1 MRIVCDRAHEK
12 GMLLYP
18 TLLVQVGSD
27 ERWGERATWV
37 RCSDFRFEN
46 KHLEIQ
52 AKGGVDSSFPG
63 FDGLDFMHEEVREE
77 RFAIV
82 EEVVTNYPVDGFE
95 LHMGQL
101 PYYFHPDEV
110 DKGRPVLTEW
120 IGRVYDV
127 VRRSGPDRE
136 LAVRVPANLDECMAV
151 GMDVRGWIDDGI
163 VDVIIGDG
171 AVGDTMN
178 QMADFRGLVEAAEG
192 SDCRVHVSLQHRV
205 DSDRVGDATIE
216 MVRAAAGNYWAQGI
230 EGIYISRGWF
240 YNYPYDGTFY
250 EKIREIPQ
258 PDVMAPKDKYYRI
271 PTIGDGPK
279 PESGPGSVMQLPAT
293 LEVGTPTS
301 IDFVINDDL
310 PRWDDVGRVHEVL
323 LRIRI
328 TDTTELDRIA
338 FKLNGE
344 ALPDSAL
351 RIINQ
356 MFWMSGPRRTA
367 QGYWFVYT
375 LDRDSWPRRGA
386 NTLQITL
393 LERDA
398 DVTPPVVVQD
408 VELETKYLM
417 GKHFRRGHDDP
428 ALGPFEGR
436 MGGNW

>member
-1 MRIVCDRAHEK
+1 M
-12 GMLLYP
+12 
-18 TLLVQVGSD
+18 
-27 ERWGERATWV
+27 
-37 RCSDFRFEN
+37 
-46 KHLEIQ
+46 
-52 AKGGVDSSFPG
+52 
-63 FDGLDFMHEEVREE
+63 
-77 RFAIV
+77 
-82 EEVVTNYPVDGFE
+82 
-95 LHMGQL
+95 
-101 PYYFHPDEV
+101 
-110 DKGRPVLTEW
+110 
-120 IGRVYDV
+120 
-127 VRRSGPDRE
+127 
-136 LAVRVPANLDECMAV
+136 
-151 GMDVRGWIDDGI
+151 
-163 VDVIIGDG
+163 
-171 AVGDTMN
+171 
-178 QMADFRGLVEAAEG
+178 
-192 SDCRVHVSLQHRV
+192 

-301 IDFVINDDL
+301 FDLIINDDL
-310 PRWDDVGRVHEVL
+310 PRWDAVGRVHEVL